1 MRIGYGED
9 IHPLVKGRKLILA
22 GLEIP
27 FELGLDGHS
36 DADAVFHSISD
47 ALLGSLALGD
57 IGKLFPPSDDSIK
70 GIDSSLIVLEC
81 YKRVKEKGY
90 RVVNLDVSITAERP
104 KLAKYINQMRSN
116 IAKLLETDLD
126 NVSVK
131 AMTNEGFDATGEGR
145 AIRATTVLLIE
156 KE

>member
-1 MRIGYGED
+1 M
-9 IHPLVKGRKLILA
+9 ILA

-36 DADAVFHSISD
+36 DADVVFHSISD

>member
-9 IHPLVKGRKLILA
+9 IHPLVKGRDLILA
-22 GLEIP
+22 GVKIP
-27 FELGLDGHS
+27 FEFGLDGHS
-36 DADAVFHSISD
+36 DADVVYHSISD

-70 GIDSSLIVLEC
+70 GIDSSLIVKEC
-81 YKRVKEKGY
+81 YRRVKEMGY
-90 RVVNLDVSITAERP
+90 RIVNLDVSISAERP
-104 KLAKYINQMRSN
+104 KLARYTVSMRFN
-116 IAKLLETDLD
+116 IANLLETSID

-131 AMTNEGFDATGEGR
+131 AMTNEGFDATGEGK
-145 AIRATTVLLIE
+145 AIRATTVLIIE

>member
-9 IHPLVKGRKLILA
+9 IHPLVKGRDLLLA
-22 GLEIP
+22 GVKIP
-27 FELGLDGHS
+27 FEFGLDGHS
-36 DADAVFHSISD
+36 DADVVYHSISD

-70 GIDSSLIVLEC
+70 GIDSSLIVKEC
-81 YKRVKEKGY
+81 YRRVKEMGY
-90 RVVNLDVSITAERP
+90 RIVNLDVSISAERP
-104 KLAKYINQMRSN
+104 KLARYTVSMRFN
-116 IAKLLETDLD
+116 IANLLETSID

-131 AMTNEGFDATGEGR
+131 AMTNEGFDATGEGK
-145 AIRATTVLLIE
+145 AIRATTVLIIE

>member
-9 IHPLVKGRKLILA
+9 IHPLVKGRDLILA
-22 GLEIP
+22 GVKIP

-36 DADAVFHSISD
+36 DADVVYHSVSD

-57 IGKLFPPSDDSIK
+57 IGKIFPPTDDSIK
-70 GIDSSLIVLEC
+70 GIDSSLIVKEC
-81 YKRVKEKGY
+81 YQRVKKMGY
-90 RVVNLDVSITAERP
+90 RIVNLDVSISAERP
-104 KLAKYINQMRSN
+104 KLAQYIVSMRFN
-116 IAKLLETDLD
+116 IANLLETSVD

>member
-9 IHPLVKGRKLILA
+9 IHPLVKGRDLILA
-22 GLEIP
+22 GVKIP

-36 DADAVFHSISD
+36 DADVVYHSISD

-70 GIDSSLIVLEC
+70 GIDSSLIIKEC
-81 YKRVKEKGY
+81 YRRVKEMGY
-90 RVVNLDVSITAERP
+90 RIVNLDVSISAERP
-104 KLAKYINQMRSN
+104 KLAQYIVSMRFN
-116 IAKLLETDLD
+116 IANLLETSID

-131 AMTNEGFDATGEGR
+131 AMTNEGFDATGEGK